1 MKRLVFADGIYG
13 SLCALACQ
21 FRGEFAVT
29 LFGDVRGE
37 DYCVS
42 HIAPP
47 GKNAESDFAR
57 CTNDAEFEAD
67 VFHQLRRKN
76 PEIRK
81 TRDHSGSI
89 RLPGV
94 IDIKMTFDS
103 VLGREDHAQ
112 KALFPAKK
120 HTVADVKKGVRQD
133 KSVLNDS
140 YHPALFHHKQPSALV
155 VRMGYRYGSR
165 QSCGKWNEFDL
176 GPLRSSEPGQKNDP
190 ERQQYNDLKRSNPG
204 VHIHSLLPPHLSG
217 YHS

>member
-47 GKNAESDFAR
+47 GKNADNDFAH

-76 PEIRK
+76 PEIRYLGDLHAHPPGLRFLSGTDRRTIRHILLDADDTLHPDEYVAGVLLRTGEGLAIYPRHFTK
-81 TRDHSGSI
+81 QDLAGSAMEVDHEGIRKKPARTGSF
-89 RLPGV
+89 V
-94 IDIKMTFDS
+94 
-103 VLGREDHAQ
+103 AQ
-112 KALFPAKK
+112 A
-120 HTVADVKKGVRQD
+120 
-133 KSVLNDS
+133 
-140 YHPALFHHKQPSALV
+140 
-155 VRMGYRYGSR
+155 YRYCRDRLAR
-165 QSCGKWNEFDL
+165 QRHRRHGGAGGHRDGNAD
-176 GPLRSSEPGQKNDP
+176 RS
-190 ERQQYNDLKRSNPG
+190 
-204 VHIHSLLPPHLSG
+204 
-217 YHS
+217 